1 MNPTQSKWRNLT
13 REELYDRV
21 WQTPGSKLSEELG
34 VSDVAIAK
42 QCKKMAVPRPPRG
55 YWAKIE
61 AGRKVPMR
69 KPLPPDPADVAS
81 KALRAPVP
89 KRLVA
94 SGTNGL
100 HPVAA
105 ELLKA
110 IGTTKADEEQRVR
123 LDEPTLPKAT
133 VSKAQGQKVAEAFD
147 GIVKALES
155 REIRFRKA
163 RSKYDPGYFEKGR
176 DRIYLEIEEP
186 VVSVTREPTAAEK
199 RRPNWYARRDI
210 REPSGK
216 LTFTIKPERYTRS
229 ERKWTESEKE
239 PLDVILAKVIEGICQ
254 HYIDLE
260 RKRAEEAEATRKR
273 NEAYEIQRAADE
285 KREHAKRLE
294 KAAQT
299 REEDLI
305 KAAEWW
311 RMYWVTCE
319 FIDEAERRWREAS
332 PEGLTSEQD
341 EWLAWAREKSQGMC
355 PFASGYPDPAVDGTF
370 DPSAVT
376 FGGPYPA
383 TRSFPRPPTMP
394 EIPVQTSQSSY
405 GYSSPAAAPKPYP
418 FWLKHQR

>member
-1 MNPTQSKWRNLT
+1 MSGETRWRNLT
-13 REELYDRV
+13 REELYERV
-21 WQTPGSKLSEELG
+21 WQTPGSKLSAELG

-42 QCKKMAVPRPPRG
+42 QCKKMAIPRPPRG

-61 AGRKVPMR
+61 AGRKVPMK

-89 KRLVA
+89 KKLME
-94 SGTNGL
+94 SGGNEL

-105 ELLKA
+105 ALLTA
-110 IGTTKADEEQRVR
+110 IRTTKADEEQRVR

-133 VSKAQGQKVAEAFD
+133 VSKAQGEKVAGALNL
-147 GIVKALES
+147 IAKSLES
-155 REIRFRKA
+155 REIKFRKA
-163 RSKYDPGYFEKGR
+163 RSKYDPGHFEKGR
-176 DRIYLEIEEP
+176 DRIYLEIEES
-186 VVSVTREPTAAEK
+186 VVSVSREPTGAEK
-199 RRPNWYARRDI
+199 RRSNWYARRDF

-229 ERKWTESEKE
+229 ERKWTESERE
-239 PLDVILAKVIEGICQ
+239 PLDVILPKVIEGICQ

-285 KREHAKRLE
+285 KREHAKKLE

-311 RMYWVTCE
+311 RMNRVTCE
-319 FIDEAERRWREAS
+319 FIDEAERAWREAAT
-332 PEGLTSEQD
+332 EGLTAEQE
-341 EWLAWAREKSQGMC
+341 EWLAWARTNAQRMC
-355 PFASGYPDPAVDGTF
+355 PFAAGYPDPAVDGAF
-370 DPSAVT
+370 EASAVP
-376 FGGPYPA
+376 FGGPYPK
-383 TRSFPRPPTMP
+383 TRNFPRPPTMP
-394 EIPVQTSQSSY
+394 EIPPQSSQAIY
-405 GYSSPAAAPKPYP
+405 GYSAPAASPKPYP
-418 FWLKHQR
+418 FWLKYQR